1 MGQPGSDPMKF
12 PSDLWQT
19 WRQDA
24 LMGRII
30 RNTGYLF
37 SSNTIA
43 MGLGIVQSIFAARLL
58 GVAGFG
64 VLGTVT
70 VFASTINRLFSFRMG
85 ELVVKYLGTSL
96 VEERRDRAAAVVKV
110 AALVEAGSS
119 LLAFLLLLALAP
131 LAAVIL
137 TKDPA
142 NTTLFWI
149 YGITILGSSL
159 SEVALGVLQVDN
171 RFRSQALVNLAQ
183 SILTALIIVGA
194 FFGNGGMM
202 TVLLA
207 YLLGKLI
214 LGIGPVVLAWGSL
227 NRLLGPGWWRAPLSL
242 LPPRR
247 ELAHFGLSTNLSATI
262 NLLVRDS
269 ELLWVAFFLSPTEVG
284 YYKVALAIINFVLM
298 PVTPLITTTFSEI
311 NQTVAARKWEQLRHL
326 LRRVTI
332 LSGGWTLA
340 SAVVLVLFGNFLIL
354 LYGRE
359 FLPAYPAL
367 LVLLVGFGIA
377 NIFFWNRSL
386 LLSFGLP
393 VVPFRVML
401 WAGIAKMALA
411 FVLVPRFGFV
421 AEAALLSGYLLVS
434 VCFILQR
441 GVLELRRAER
451 TVEVQGAA

>member
-12 PSDLWQT
+12 LSNLWQT

-24 LMGRII
+24 RMGRII
-30 RNTGYLF
+30 RNTSYLF
-37 SSNTIA
+37 SSNSIA

-85 ELVVKYLGTSL
+85 ELVVKYLGASL

-119 LLAFLLLLALAP
+119 LLAFLLLVALAP
-131 LAAVIL
+131 IAAVL
-137 TKDPA
+137 FTKDPA
-142 NTTLFWI
+142 NTSLFWI

-194 FFGNGGMM
+194 FLGNGGMM

-227 NRLLGPGWWRAPLSL
+227 NRTAGSR
-242 LPPRR
+242 
-247 ELAHFGLSTNLSATI
+247 
-262 NLLVRDS
+262 LV
-269 ELLWVAFFLSPTEVG
+269 ACP
-284 YYKVALAIINFVLM
+284 A
-298 PVTPLITTTFSEI
+298 
-311 NQTVAARKWEQLRHL
+311 VAA
-326 LRRVTI
+326 
-332 LSGGWTLA
+332 
-340 SAVVLVLFGNFLIL
+340 
-354 LYGRE
+354 
-359 FLPAYPAL
+359 
-367 LVLLVGFGIA
+367 
-377 NIFFWNRSL
+377 
-386 LLSFGLP
+386 
-393 VVPFRVML
+393 
-401 WAGIAKMALA
+401 
-411 FVLVPRFGFV
+411 
-421 AEAALLSGYLLVS
+421 AA
-434 VCFILQR
+434 
-441 GVLELRRAER
+441 AP
-451 TVEVQGAA
+451 